1 MAMYGKSKKMNNLK
15 MVIEAAKK
23 KAKGTKGNKK
33 KKNSPKNMGKMYE

>member
-23 KAKGTKGNKK
+23 KAGEKKGKNKK
-33 KKNSPKNMGKMYE
+33 SKKKMY